1 MHVTKLVQITALLA
15 VGAQASSS
23 SAPASQD
30 STLEARAPD
39 GYSRPADLFK
49 FNWHIPKIPTWK
61 ELQEPADRYKHL
73 QPAKPAANQ
82 PAKSPS
88 KKAGRRSLENDEEP
102 EQEERV
108 EVKRAVAWSACLG
121 PIPRVIFLLLGPQDL
136 YPFREWSGASCV
148 WEPVV
153 TFAAPWCLKF

>member
-1 MHVTKLVQITALLA
+1 MLFRSRIFPTVCFSISFIFLISFVSFSSFIVFGLKQPPTIHITKLVQITALLA

-108 EVKRAVAWSACLG
+108 EVKRAVAWSA
-121 PIPRVIFLLLGPQDL
+121 
-136 YPFREWSGASCV
+136 
-148 WEPVV
+148 
-153 TFAAPWCLKF
+153 